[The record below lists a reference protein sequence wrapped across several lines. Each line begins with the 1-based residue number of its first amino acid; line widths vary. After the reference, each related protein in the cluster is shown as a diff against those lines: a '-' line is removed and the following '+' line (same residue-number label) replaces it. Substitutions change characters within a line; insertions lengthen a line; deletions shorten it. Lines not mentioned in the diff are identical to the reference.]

1 MNLTNTPTTMPTKQS
16 LLERIAELEKW
27 LSESSPEH
35 EARPYIE
42 KDLREFKNK
51 IEQIDY
57 EDYN

>member
-1 MNLTNTPTTMPTKQS
+1 MPTKQA

-27 LSESSPEH
+27 LQENSPEH

-42 KDLREFKNK
+42 KDLRELKTK
-51 IEQIDY
+51 LEQIDY